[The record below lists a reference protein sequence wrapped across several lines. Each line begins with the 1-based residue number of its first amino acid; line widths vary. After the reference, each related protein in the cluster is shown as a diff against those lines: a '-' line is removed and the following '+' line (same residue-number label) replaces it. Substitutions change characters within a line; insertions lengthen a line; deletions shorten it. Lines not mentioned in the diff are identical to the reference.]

1 MKLMSGNVLAE
12 FVFQR
17 ITLYNLSMSTE
28 TEIQSEVES
37 LKARFSDTKQLYRE
51 VCALLFFRHDI
62 TPTTNKLYQ
71 YVRRGSMSA
80 PADALA
86 KFWDDLRSKAR
97 VEIDHPDLP
106 SEIKESA
113 ASAIAAIWRQ
123 ASAAAREELRVLRD
137 EVSEQLVAAEDKL
150 ASAHRL
156 VDEHQV
162 AQEALQIRLDAAAAS
177 LEQAQ
182 AEVELERRGHV
193 ATSARMLELQ
203 RTCDDLRAQQQRLQ
217 EGFSADLAK
226 AREAAEAAAAR
237 AEAAERRGMLE
248 IDQERQARARAEK
261 TLENVRTQAGQ
272 AEERLRSEA
281 QTATEASARL
291 AARADAL
298 EAANREMQA
307 RAEQAAGAESAV
319 RAQLRSAEDELAR
332 AKTEADTLRGVLDRL
347 SPPGAAAPAR
357 STKSRKT

>member
-1 MKLMSGNVLAE
+1 MC
-12 FVFQR
+12 
-17 ITLYNLSMSTE
+17 TE
-28 TEIQSEVES
+28 TEIQTEVES
-37 LKARFSDTKQLYRE
+37 LKVRFSDTKQLYRE
-51 VCALLFFRHDI
+51 VCALLFFRHGI

-106 SEIKESA
+106 SEVKESA
-113 ASAIAAIWRQ
+113 ATAIAAIWRL
-123 ASAAAREELRVLRD
+123 ASAAARDELQVLRD
-137 EVSEQLVAAEDKL
+137 EVSEQLVAAKDEL
-150 ASAHRL
+150 ASAHRR
-156 VDEHQV
+156 VDEHQA
-162 AQEALQIRLDAAAAS
+162 AQEALQARLSAAVAS

-182 AEVELERRGHV
+182 TEVELERRGHA
-193 ATSARMLELQ
+193 ATSARLLELQ
-203 RTCDDLRAQQQRLQ
+203 RTCDDLRAQQHRLQ

-226 AREAAEAAAAR
+226 AREAAEAAAGR
-237 AEAAERRGMLE
+237 AESAERRAMLE
-248 IDQERQARARAEK
+248 IDQERQVRARAEK
-261 TLENVRTQAGQ
+261 TLENVRTQASQ
-272 AEERLRSEA
+272 AEERLRSDA

-298 EAANREMQA
+298 EATNREMQS
-307 RAEQAAGAESAV
+307 RVEQAVGAESAV
-319 RAQLRSAEDELAR
+319 RAQLRTAEDELAR

-347 SPPGAAAPAR
+347 SPPGAPAPAR